1 MEPNQNRL
9 LSESLLVLLNENI
22 FLVLLFPFWALQ
34 GKAYL
39 KQEVARRITLASRR
53 FLTTNTS

>member
-1 MEPNQNRL
+1 
-9 LSESLLVLLNENI
+9 LLNENI